1 MATPPTGLPEG
12 RPTKYTPELLAKA
25 NEYLD
30 VYIRLIP
37 SHQDLALYLGI
48 ADATLY
54 RWADEKPEFKEI
66 LSRVKQTQFAVAM
79 DGGLSNDM
87 NASIVKLLMGK
98 HGLSDKMDTT
108 SSDGSMS
115 PTTVTRI
122 ELVAKEFDV

>member
-1 MATPPTGLPEG
+1 MATKPTGLPEG
-12 RPTKYTPELLAKA
+12 RPTKYTTELLAKA

-30 VYIRLIP
+30 VYTRLIP

-66 LSRVKQTQFAVAM
+66 LSRVKQTQFTVAM

-98 HGLSDKMDTT
+98 HGLSEKSTVDQI
-108 SSDGSMS
+108 SSDGSMAPKS
-115 PTTVTRI
+115 KI
-122 ELVAKEFDV
+122 ELVAKEFNA

>member
-1 MATPPTGLPEG
+1 MATKPTGLPEG

-25 NEYLD
+25 NKYLS
-30 VYIRLIP
+30 VYTRLIP

-98 HGLSDKMDTT
+98 HGLSDKMDNT